1 MDTDTLKM
9 ILKDEMRQ
17 YAKQGLNAYSYLTI
31 STDETLYAVIDIAII
46 RGAQIVGAVLV
57 ARVVDNHIYIDL
69 DLNDKPLVDA
79 LHARHIP
86 ENQITLTYL
95 QQKVSA

>member
-1 MDTDTLKM
+1 MDTITLKN
-9 ILKDEMRQ
+9 ILKDEISQ

-31 STDETLYAVIDIAII
+31 SPDETLYAVIDIAII

-57 ARVVDNHIYIDL
+57 ARIVDNHIYIDL
-69 DLNDKPLVDA
+69 DLNDKLLVDA
-79 LHARHIP
+79 LHARNIP